1 MHPVPRELH
10 SNLDLS
16 VGVSEIAT
24 ELKHVCGILYWEY
37 QSSHNTHRIKGK
49 KSKKNQKTNPDENHH
64 QIGAGKEGKQKTNP

>member
-24 ELKHVCGILYWEY
+24 ELKHVCGVLYWEY
-37 QSSHNTHRIKGK
+37 KSSHNTHRIKGK
-49 KSKKNQKTNPDENHH
+49 KSKKKP
-64 QIGAGKEGKQKTNP
+64 KKQTQTKITTK